1 MTGRSGGIK
10 NPFQDDGD
18 NDVRHAKWKASIICS
33 RYSKSRIQ
41 SRSVYN
47 LTILSGTKRA
57 EPLYTQKTFEGV
69 MKLMMVK
76 VMALSNQK

>member
-18 NDVRHAKWKASIICS
+18 NDVRHAKWKASFICS

-41 SRSVYN
+41 SRSLYN
-47 LTILSGTKRA
+47 LTVLSGTWRA
-57 EPLYTQKTFEGV
+57 EPLYVQTKNLSGCDEAVDGEGAE
-69 MKLMMVK
+69 VK
-76 VMALSNQK
+76 